1 MEFRTFASET
11 LSAADR
17 ASVFDLFDE
26 CYRDANHAYLEKTL
40 ERLRYVTLAYDGE
53 RLVAFGTGEQRVADL
68 PGLPQTNMTLGG
80 LSCVTVEYRR
90 QGLVTEMGR
99 RNMEG
104 GDALPGQR
112 RLASGRNAHPAAFR
126 MFGRNPSIV
135 PKPGAPTTSWQHEI
149 GQAVADI
156 YGAERFDPET
166 FVCVGSGK
174 PIGYPVLDMETTPD
188 EWDVFRAVNRDCGD
202 TLLAIV
208 WLPDAPAGW

>member
-1 MEFRTFASET
+1 M
-11 LSAADR
+11 
-17 ASVFDLFDE
+17 
-26 CYRDANHAYLEKTL
+26 
-40 ERLRYVTLAYDGE
+40 TLAYDSE

-80 LSCVTVEYRR
+80 LSCVTAEIRR

-104 GDALPGQR
+104 GDALAGQR

-126 MFGRNPSIV
+126 MFGRHPSIV
-135 PKPGAPTTSWQHEI
+135 PRPSAPPTPWQQEV

-156 YGAERFDPET
+156 YGAERFDPNT

-188 EWDVFRAVNRDCGD
+188 EWDVFRPVNRDRGD

-208 WLPDAPAGW
+208 WLPDAPPGW